1 MSVRCDLAFFRL
13 LGRSKYNNI
22 WVVKGKCMIVWLFF
36 RDISCICLVSTW
48 IYLPR
53 LMNIG
58 RYGYGMTNLFR
69 NTAVTSVSILQ
80 ENCDGVKIFYPKLY
94 ICIFYSKANK
104 SKLKKNII
112 FIDIC
117 RKKLQWPVTQLKDL
131 LIKSRLNVI
140 SCSQNASFDLFY
152 GNLFSPQCT
161 IEWRLAASCNQ
172 RSSKK
177 MLFNVQKMHFI

>member
-1 MSVRCDLAFFRL
+1 MHAQYCLALGSCQSQKL
-13 LGRSKYNNI
+13 LTSLRHMYDCI
-22 WVVKGKCMIVWLFF
+22 TIF
-36 RDISCICLVSTW
+36 RDISCVCLVPTW

-69 NTAVTSVSILQ
+69 NTAVTSVSVLQ

-112 FIDIC
+112 FFDIF
-117 RKKLQWPVTQLKDL
+117 RKKLQWPVTQL
-131 LIKSRLNVI
+131 
-140 SCSQNASFDLFY
+140 
-152 GNLFSPQCT
+152 GP
-161 IEWRLAASCNQ
+161 
-172 RSSKK
+172 
-177 MLFNVQKMHFI
+177 FNKEQTECHFLHPECFFWFILW